1 MFEAVRTDDTLV
13 VKNSTFLA
21 IPDMLKIIIDQRN
34 NLLFSLQQTSRTR
47 RYFEARLF
55 LGK

>member
-13 VKNSTFLA
+13 VKNSTFIA
-21 IPDMLKIIIDQRN
+21 IPGMLKIIIDQRN
-34 NLLFSLQQTSRTR
+34 NLLFSLQQTNRTR